1 MLNHVATVRPT
12 RHRLAVAMGVAAGFV
27 ALLLFVVGGLV
38 SFGPG
43 AHGSRPIA
51 DRALSLLIKQDEAE
65 MASELETVEQPEPPV
80 VEEIE
85 AMVERASVS
94 DVSQDSIPS
103 DSLSDQRSPVDWTNT
118 IANTVVSLANEKQDR
133 EEVRESMWRQT
144 HSVMFQQTNEFVPK
158 DERPVLAN
166 LNFKPEIHVVGLG
179 VTIGSCF
186 VGLPLVGV
194 PVEERTV
201 AIRLFVCADDSG

>member
-1 MLNHVATVRPT
+1 
-12 RHRLAVAMGVAAGFV
+12 
-27 ALLLFVVGGLV
+27 
-38 SFGPG
+38 
-43 AHGSRPIA
+43 
-51 DRALSLLIKQDEAE
+51 
-65 MASELETVEQPEPPV
+65 
-80 VEEIE
+80 
-85 AMVERASVS
+85 MVERASVS